1 MSILRENLSLEF
13 FCKFSKERFQNSSD
27 TRARPG
33 DSSQEI
39 EDPWN
44 VSKQFGK
51 PPSQSS
57 EILVLQELRCS
68 PYVQTCDAGANLP
81 YGGGYLSSSDEDIC
95 TQTTNQ
101 KKPTISPSETL

>member
-1 MSILRENLSLEF
+1 MGSRHPRRICEYFERKFVARF
-13 FCKFSKERFQNSSD
+13 FCTFSKERFRNSSD

-39 EDPWN
+39 EDLLN

-57 EILVLQELRCS
+57 GILVLQEVCCS
-68 PYVQTCDAGANLP
+68 PYVQPYDAGANLP
-81 YGGGYLSSSDEDIC
+81 
-95 TQTTNQ
+95 
-101 KKPTISPSETL
+101 